1 MNGLLCLSYELKK
14 EIIMKSK
21 ILVLLVVG
29 FCGVI
34 ASCNDDD
41 STQPSTINATWNLK
55 NISGGLAG
63 INDDYNQEIIKWNFD
78 SQALTLTVENNNS
91 QNIIYD
97 GFESGVYSYSI
108 LESGRNSYL
117 IIEDKEFGG
126 YTLTENNLK
135 IDQNKTSTGSGADG
149 FIIELER

>member
-1 MNGLLCLSYELKK
+1 
-14 EIIMKSK
+14 MKSK

-34 ASCNDDD
+34 SSCNNDD
-41 STQPSTINATWNLK
+41 SIQATIINGTWNLK

-63 INDDYNQEIIKWNFD
+63 INDDYNQGIIKWIFD

-91 QNIIYD
+91 QNTIYD
-97 GFESGVYSYSI
+97 GFESGIYSYSI
-108 LESGRNSYL
+108 LESGGNSYL
-117 IIEDKEFGG
+117 IVEDIEFGG
-126 YTLTENNLK
+126 FAITENNLV
-135 IDQNKTSTGSGADG
+135 IDQNKTTAGSGADG

>member
-1 MNGLLCLSYELKK
+1 
-14 EIIMKSK
+14 MKWK

-41 STQPSTINATWNLK
+41 STQASTINGTWNLK

-63 INDDYNQEIIKWNFD
+63 INDAYNQGIIKWVFD

-91 QNIIYD
+91 QNTIYD
-97 GFESGVYSYSI
+97 GFESGIYSYSI
-108 LESGRNSYL
+108 LESGGDSYL
-117 IIEDKEFGG
+117 IAEDIEFGG
-126 YTLTENNLK
+126 YTVTENNLI
-135 IDQNKTSTGSGADG
+135 IDQNKTLIGTGADG

>member
-1 MNGLLCLSYELKK
+1 
-14 EIIMKSK
+14 MKSK

-34 ASCNDDD
+34 ASCNDD
-41 STQPSTINATWNLK
+41 SPQASTINGTWNLK
-55 NISGGLAG
+55 NVSGGLAG
-63 INDDYNQEIIKWNFD
+63 INDDYNRGIIKWNFD

-108 LESGRNSYL
+108 LESGGNSYL
-117 IIEDKEFGG
+117 IVEDTEFGG
-126 YTLTENNLK
+126 YTLTENNLM

>member
-1 MNGLLCLSYELKK
+1 
-14 EIIMKSK
+14 MKSK

-29 FCGVI
+29 FCGVN

-41 STQPSTINATWNLK
+41 SPQASTINGTWNLK

-63 INDDYNQEIIKWNFD
+63 INDDYNQGIIKWIFD

-91 QNIIYD
+91 QNTIYD
-97 GFESGVYSYSI
+97 GFESGIYSYSI
-108 LESGRNSYL
+108 LESGGNSYL
-117 IIEDKEFGG
+117 IVEDAEFGVF
-126 YTLTENNLK
+126 TLTENNLML
-135 IDQNKTSTGSGADG
+135 DQNIISTGSGADG

>member
-1 MNGLLCLSYELKK
+1 
-14 EIIMKSK
+14 MKSK

-34 ASCNDDD
+34 ASCNNDD
-41 STQPSTINATWNLK
+41 SIQATTINGTWNLK

-63 INDDYNQEIIKWNFD
+63 INDDYNQGIIKWIFD

-91 QNIIYD
+91 QNTIYD
-97 GFESGVYSYSI
+97 GFESGIYSYSI
-108 LESGRNSYL
+108 LESGGNSYL
-117 IIEDKEFGG
+117 IVEDTEFGG
-126 YTLTENNLK
+126 YTLTENNLM

-149 FIIELER
+149 FVIALER

>member
-1 MNGLLCLSYELKK
+1 M
-14 EIIMKSK
+14 
-21 ILVLLVVG
+21 G

-34 ASCNDDD
+34 ASCNNDD
-41 STQPSTINATWNLK
+41 SIQATTINGTWNLK

-63 INDDYNQEIIKWNFD
+63 INDDYNQGIIKWIFD

-97 GFESGVYSYSI
+97 GFESGMYSYSI
-108 LESGRNSYL
+108 LESGGNSYL
-117 IIEDKEFGG
+117 IVADIEFGG
-126 YTLTENNLK
+126 YTLTENNLM
-135 IDQNKTSTGSGADG
+135 IDQNKTWTGSGADG

>member
-1 MNGLLCLSYELKK
+1 MMVYCVLAMNMKRNNL
-14 EIIMKSK
+14 KSK

-41 STQPSTINATWNLK
+41 LTQASTTNGTWNLK
-55 NISGGLAG
+55 NISGGLSG
-63 INDDYNQEIIKWNFD
+63 INDDYDQGIIKWIFN
-78 SQALTLTVENNNS
+78 SQTLTLTVENNNS
-91 QNIIYD
+91 QNTNYD
-97 GFESGVYSYSI
+97 GFESGIYSYSI
-108 LESGRNSYL
+108 LESGGNSYL
-117 IIEDKEFGG
+117 IVEDIEFGG
-126 YTLTENNLK
+126 FALTENNLV

>member
-1 MNGLLCLSYELKK
+1 
-14 EIIMKSK
+14 MKSK

-34 ASCNDDD
+34 ASCNNDD
-41 STQPSTINATWNLK
+41 SIQASTINGTWYLK

-63 INDDYNQEIIKWNFD
+63 INDDYNQGIIKWIFD

-91 QNIIYD
+91 QNTVFD
-97 GFESGVYSYSI
+97 GFESGIYSYSI
-108 LESGRNSYL
+108 LESGGNSYL
-117 IIEDKEFGG
+117 IVEDTEFGG
-126 YTLTENNLK
+126 YTFTENNLML
-135 IDQNKTSTGSGADG
+135 DQNKISTGSGADG